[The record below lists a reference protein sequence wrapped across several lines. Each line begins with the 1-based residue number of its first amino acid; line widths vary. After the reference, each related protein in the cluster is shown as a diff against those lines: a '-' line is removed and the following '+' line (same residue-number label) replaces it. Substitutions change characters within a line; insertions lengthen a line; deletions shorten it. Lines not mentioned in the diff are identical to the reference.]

1 MAVVV
6 NIPAALQ
13 KLTRQ
18 QSEVHAEGGTVQAVL
33 ADLERCFP
41 GMQAQ
46 LCDAQGAIRKF
57 INLYVND
64 EDIRFLDGTQTTVND
79 GDELAIIP
87 AVAGGSGG
95 IEPQDRKARGVG
107 STWRKRRYQPRS
119 PMAIPGQAP
128 GRLRLARSGV
138 RVVYRGV

>member
-1 MAVVV
+1 MAVLV

-18 QSEVHAEGGTVQAVL
+18 QSEVHAEGGTVQDVL

-46 LCDAQGAIRKF
+46 LCDDQGAIRKF
-57 INLYVND
+57 INLYLND
-64 EDIRFLDGTQTTVND
+64 EDIRFLDGVQTAIKD

-87 AVAGGSGG
+87 AVAG
-95 IEPQDRKARGVG
+95 RK
-107 STWRKRRYQPRS
+107 P
-119 PMAIPGQAP
+119 
-128 GRLRLARSGV
+128 
-138 RVVYRGV
+138 

>member
-1 MAVVV
+1 MAVLVQ
-6 NIPAALQ
+6 IPAALQ
-13 KLTRQ
+13 KWTRQ

-46 LCDAQGAIRKF
+46 LCDDQGAIRKF

-64 EDIRFLDGTQTTVND
+64 EDIRFLDGTQTTVSD
-79 GDELAIIP
+79 GDALAIIP

-95 IEPQDRKARGVG
+95 IDRQDRKARDAGL
-107 STWRKRRYQPRS
+107 TWRKCCP
-119 PMAIPGQAP
+119 
-128 GRLRLARSGV
+128 
-138 RVVYRGV
+138 

>member
-1 MAVVV
+1 MAVLVQ
-6 NIPAALQ
+6 IPAALQ
-13 KLTRQ
+13 KWTRQ
-18 QSEVHAEGGTVQAVL
+18 QSEVHAEGSTVQAVL

-46 LCDAQGAIRKF
+46 LCDNQGAIRKF

-64 EDIRFLDGTQTTVND
+64 EDIRFLDGTQTAVKD

-95 IEPQDRKARGVG
+95 ID
-107 STWRKRRYQPRS
+107 
-119 PMAIPGQAP
+119 
-128 GRLRLARSGV
+128 L
-138 RVVYRGV
+138 